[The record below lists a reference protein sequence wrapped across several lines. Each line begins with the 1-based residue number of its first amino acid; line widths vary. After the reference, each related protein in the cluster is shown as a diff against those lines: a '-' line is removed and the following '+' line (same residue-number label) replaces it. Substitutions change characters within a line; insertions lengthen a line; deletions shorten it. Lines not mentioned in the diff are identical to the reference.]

1 MDVKGELMTD
11 LGGPFTIL
19 LPENEA
25 LQAFLDV
32 GSPSA
37 PTTLV
42 GHIIFGVIEFSDLVE
57 IGGGVWRN
65 KPNNNNKSTVTKRI
79 CAHCS

>member
-1 MDVKGELMTD
+1 MTD

-25 LQAFLDV
+25 LQAFLDA

-37 PTTLV
+37 STTLV
-42 GHIIFGVIEFSDLVE
+42 GHIIAGIVEFADLVD
-57 IGGGVWRN
+57 IGGGVW
-65 KPNNNNKSTVTKRI
+65 
-79 CAHCS
+79 

>member
-1 MDVKGELMTD
+1 MTCGGGSIQNIATDIKGELMTD

-25 LQAFLDV
+25 LQAFLDA

-37 PTTLV
+37 STTLV
-42 GHIIFGVIEFSDLVE
+42 GHIIAGIVEFADLVD
-57 IGGGVWRN
+57 IGGGVW
-65 KPNNNNKSTVTKRI
+65 
-79 CAHCS
+79 